1 MNFFIRDAVDDDYE
15 SIHLLNLNGLG
26 YDYSK
31 EQTKQR
37 LAQMVKSTVCKIMI
51 AECNGVIAGYIHA
64 EDYEVTYSDSL
75 KNILAIAVDDRFRR
89 NGIGRAL
96 LSAVETWAKETGAV
110 GIRLNSSMART
121 KAHVFYE
128 TCGYVNRKDQKNY
141 VKIFNE

>member
-1 MNFFIRDAVDDDYE
+1 MDLLIRDAVDDDYE
-15 SIHLLNLNGLG
+15 SIYLLNLNGLG
-26 YDYSK
+26 YDYPK

-51 AECNGVIAGYIHA
+51 AECNGVIAGYIHT

-75 KNILAIAVDDRFRR
+75 KNILAIAVDDRFRG

-96 LSAVETWAKETGAV
+96 LSAVEAWAKETGSV

-121 KAHVFYE
+121 EAHKFYE
-128 TCGYVNRKDQKNY
+128 TCGYVNRKAQKNY